1 MDISIIILII
11 AMIFAVYAQAKV
23 GTTYRKYTNVQ
34 NSKGI
39 TGGQAARTILDKN
52 GLNNVPI
59 EVVAGKMSDH
69 YDPRTRVMRLS
80 GDVYNGATISAV
92 SIAAHEAG
100 HAVQHATGYSPLK
113 IRNSIAPVVNI
124 ASNLAWPILILGI
137 FLQISG
143 LFTLG
148 ILMFSAAVFFQ
159 AITLPVEFNASKIA
173 VEMLDNYGIIDESE
187 KGGAKRM
194 LSAAAMTYLA
204 AMAMSLANL
213 LRLIMLNNRR

>member
-11 AMIFAVYAQAKV
+11 AMIFALYAQAKV
-23 GTTYRKYTNVQ
+23 GTTYRKYSKVE

-39 TGGQAARTILDKN
+39 TGGEAARIILDKN
-52 GLNNVPI
+52 GLNDVPI
-59 EVVAGKMSDH
+59 EVVPGKMSDH

-80 GDVYNGATISAV
+80 GDVYNGATISSV

-100 HAVQHATGYSPLK
+100 HAIQHATGYSPLK
-113 IRNSIAPVVNI
+113 IRNSIAPAVNI

-143 LFTLG
+143 LFTVG

-159 AITLPVEFNASKIA
+159 AITLPVEYNASKLA
-173 VEMLDNYGIIDESE
+173 VQMLDNFGIIDPSE
-187 KGGAKRM
+187 HGGAKRM

>member
-11 AMIFAVYAQAKV
+11 AMIFALYAQTKV
-23 GTTYRKYTNVQ
+23 STTYRKYTRVE

-39 TGGQAARTILDKN
+39 TGGQAARIILDKN

-59 EVVAGKMSDH
+59 EVVPGKMSDH

-173 VEMLDNYGIIDESE
+173 VEMLDNYGIIDDSE

>member
-1 MDISIIILII
+1 MDISIIILVI
-11 AMIFAVYAQAKV
+11 AMIFAIYAQAKV

-39 TGGQAARTILDKN
+39 TGGEAARIILDKN
-52 GLNNVPI
+52 GLNEVPI

-173 VEMLDNYGIIDESE
+173 VEMLDNYGIIDDSE

>member
-1 MDISIIILII
+1 
-11 AMIFAVYAQAKV
+11 MIFAIYAQAKV

-39 TGGQAARTILDKN
+39 TGGEAARIILDKN
-52 GLNNVPI
+52 GLNEVPI

-173 VEMLDNYGIIDESE
+173 VEMLDNYGIIDDSE